1 MEPIKWRQFLEDKGN
16 QNLSATRLVL
26 LLWAV
31 SVLVI
36 WVIVS
41 LRTTTLQSIP
51 DSVVTILGVSF
62 GAKVVQRFGEKGSG
76 GLSARG
82 GTP

>member
-62 GAKVVQRFGEKGSG
+62 GAKVVQRFGE
-76 GLSARG
+76 R
-82 GTP
+82 P